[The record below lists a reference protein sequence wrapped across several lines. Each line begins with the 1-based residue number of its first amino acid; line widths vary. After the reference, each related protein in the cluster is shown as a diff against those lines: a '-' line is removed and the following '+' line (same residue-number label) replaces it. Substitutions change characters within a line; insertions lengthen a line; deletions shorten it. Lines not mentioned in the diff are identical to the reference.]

1 MQNQSGDLGIDQY
14 YMNFIVSLAKIPGGL
29 FAAIFLKRFSTRPV
43 FLASAV
49 LIAAAHLTMG
59 LTNMAVLPSGFAL
72 VAIAT
77 IQFASSGGY
86 ISVSYLLLGVLLP
99 SRGSIQCTLKTSLKP
114 SRITESRITEVQF
127 ENEIQTTHPVTVTH
141 SDYFSQKIIFLY

>member
-1 MQNQSGDLGIDQY
+1 MFQNQAGDLGIDQY

-43 FLASAV
+43 FLASAL

-59 LTNMAVLPSGFAL
+59 LTNMGVLPSGFAM

-77 IQFASSGGY
+77 IRLLNVKARCDQLRP
-86 ISVSYLLLGVLLP
+86 VSCLF
-99 SRGSIQCTLKTSLKP
+99 CT
-114 SRITESRITEVQF
+114 R
-127 ENEIQTTHPVTVTH
+127 
-141 SDYFSQKIIFLY
+141 